1 MKLIHRNRRLLVL
14 AIAIAVLGGIAAW
27 QLSGTA
33 QAHRDRAGRL
43 HARAERPAR
52 RHPSTPGSN
61 RIQPGGAM
69 VGFACYVVRGG
80 IEGARVRLV
89 PLDPSSPVLRECP
102 GHPCVEESSRARR
115 LEVSGGGYRKA
126 LTAEPLRP
134 LATCPD
140 QALPPGFAVPLGR

>member
-1 MKLIHRNRRLLVL
+1 MKLIHWNGRLWVL

-33 QAHRDRAGRL
+33 QAHGDRAATPR
-43 HARAERPAR
+43 ARAERPAR

-61 RIQPGGAM
+61 RIQPGGAI

-80 IEGARVRLV
+80 IEG
-89 PLDPSSPVLRECP
+89 
-102 GHPCVEESSRARR
+102 
-115 LEVSGGGYRKA
+115 
-126 LTAEPLRP
+126 LRP